1 MLNSRSKIA
10 CGKSLIPLIERYHY
24 HLICFRTLNLVSND
38 NINDITKNSGIEY
51 KEVLTLVRWKKAN
64 SALNN

>member
-10 CGKSLIPLIERYHY
+10 REKSLIPLIERYHY
-24 HLICFRTLNLVSND
+24 HLICFRTLNHVSND